1 MSEVLIGLASCHEA
15 FVAAPVV
22 RALQAISTSFRVAL
36 LGEEAAG
43 VHASKLGLPQCE
55 LTSSGPRTGLAGA
68 AAFASESLG
77 DARLVLIFGTGRF
90 AIALADSARQS
101 GALSVRVDAGQRTG
115 DAGDRQRR
123 TADHLADRCCV
134 RSDVERDHLI
144 AEGYDEDS
152 VTVIGSLCA
161 DALAA
166 LPPAKPSDA
175 PSVWLALEHT
185 RDPALEEHV
194 HETSAH
200 LDVAVEV
207 ARPDDDPAV
216 HLARSRSAAA
226 IITDSCGYQ
235 EFAAAAG
242 VPAVVMAPA
251 GARWDLVRSGAVRV
265 AEHPDDLP
273 QVLADALASER
284 PKVEHA
290 PAAELVVEALRGW
303 LQPASDEGVEASEQ
317 APLPTEAN
325 SSGRTFDHAELRAV
339 QAVLRAGTL
348 NSTKGTFVHR
358 FEREFAEWLGVKHA
372 IACANGSAAV
382 HCALAALKLSAG
394 DEVVTTPITDMGAL
408 TPIWYEGAVPV
419 FADVD
424 PDTLNVTAAT
434 IESQLTDR
442 TRAVI
447 VTHLFG
453 RPCDMAPIVALC
465 EARGLALI
473 EDAAQAFGAT
483 LGEQAAGTIGQIAAF
498 SLQQGKHITTGE
510 GGVVCTDDDDLA
522 RQVFLYVNKA
532 FGYGDEKP
540 DHYFPA
546 LNYRMTELQGAVA
559 GAQLPKLDEIVARR
573 RMVAQSLSDL
583 LGGLDGIRCPSDPP
597 DGRHAYWKWSFLVD
611 DQVVCGGAVELGA
624 RMRALGVACAP
635 RYVQKPAFECQ
646 VFTDWRAHPVS
657 SLPLQHNPR
666 GAADGPLYSRADY
679 PGAVRGLE
687 QVVVLPIN
695 ERYRPHHVAQVADAI
710 RAAHK
715 ELTRA

>member
-1 MSEVLIGLASCHEA
+1 
-15 FVAAPVV
+15 
-22 RALQAISTSFRVAL
+22 
-36 LGEEAAG
+36 
-43 VHASKLGLPQCE
+43 
-55 LTSSGPRTGLAGA
+55 
-68 AAFASESLG
+68 
-77 DARLVLIFGTGRF
+77 
-90 AIALADSARQS
+90 
-101 GALSVRVDAGQRTG
+101 
-115 DAGDRQRR
+115 
-123 TADHLADRCCV
+123 
-134 RSDVERDHLI
+134 
-144 AEGYDEDS
+144 
-152 VTVIGSLCA
+152 
-161 DALAA
+161 
-166 LPPAKPSDA
+166 
-175 PSVWLALEHT
+175 
-185 RDPALEEHV
+185 
-194 HETSAH
+194 
-200 LDVAVEV
+200 
-207 ARPDDDPAV
+207 
-216 HLARSRSAAA
+216 
-226 IITDSCGYQ
+226 
-235 EFAAAAG
+235 
-242 VPAVVMAPA
+242 MAPA

-284 PKVEHA
+284 AKLEPA
-290 PAAELVVEALRGW
+290 PAAELMVAALRGW
-303 LQPASDEGVEASEQ
+303 LQPSSDEGVEASEQ

-434 IESQLTDR
+434 IASQLTDR

-465 EARGLALI
+465 DARGLALI

-483 LGEQAAGTIGQIAAF
+483 LGDQAAGTFGHVAAF

-510 GGVVCTDDDDLA
+510 GGVVCTDDDALA
-522 RQVFLYVNKA
+522 RRLFLFVNKA
-532 FGYGDEKP
+532 WGYGDAQP

-559 GAQLPKLDEIVARR
+559 CAQLPKLEEVIAHR
-573 RMVAQSLSDL
+573 RMVAADL
-583 LGGLDGIRCPSDPP
+583 RSRLEGLPGIRCPDDPAG
-597 DGRHAYWKWSFLVD
+597 GRHVYWKWSFLVD

-624 RMRALGVACAP
+624 RMRAQGVACAP
-635 RYVQKPAFECQ
+635 RYVQKPAFECD
-646 VFTDWRAHPVS
+646 VFQRWRAHPVS
-657 SLPLQHNPR
+657 SLPLLQNPR
-666 GAADGPLYSRADY
+666 SQTSGPLFDRADY

-695 ERYRPHHVAQVADAI
+695 ERYRPHHVEQVAAAI
-710 RAAHK
+710 REAHR
-715 ELTRA
+715 ELTRG